1 MRKKFIGVYAL
12 MAVLA
17 LGTTVTSC
25 VDDNESASVTAIRD
39 AKAKQLE
46 SLANLNNEKATAVKI
61 KAEAQAAID
70 NAKAAYE
77 KALAEMKENEAAIAK
92 ARLEI
97 DIEAAKAQAEANL
110 ATQKAAL
117 ESAKG
122 KLIAA
127 LDDLA
132 AAQQTTANTIIGAM
146 NTLLNDINKLNAD
159 IVEYTFLKTNAEFE
173 LGNNEIAKVE
183 EENEN
188 NAEIA
193 YQEALIKEYEKYDQ
207 AGLEAAKEAAAT
219 AAKEAEVFEKQF
231 NELSGK
237 YSTVSSNEWSI
248 YSKLNETLLVK
259 TASSYLERE
268 DPTFNE
274 VTIDFGD
281 GTVASETQFIMG
293 KLIVDEEA
301 KAQLEEDIKNQEAYV
316 KAATLGVAEA
326 EKALADIKADQA
338 YKDALAA
345 VAAAEKKMADAKTE
359 NEVYIAQGELT
370 AAKSALADLTAS
382 AETTLERKQN
392 SKEYAEEYLA
402 DLNEALDCVNDTKAY
417 EEYSKLYDEYV
428 AANKV
433 TFEALIAVTKADHNY
448 QVKQSLAWNL
458 EYVVS
463 QTTDYASL
471 INDCKEAINNA
482 KKDND
487 ALQAVSTQED
497 LIEFYQNKLDSL
509 NKQLEVKD
517 SLYSQYEAAL
527 NQVIEGEMPTIPET
541 PAEGEGTETPAE

>member
-61 KAEAQAAID
+61 KAEAEAAIN
-70 NAKAAYE
+70 NAIAAYK
-77 KALAEMKENEAAIAK
+77 KAQAEMKENEAAIAK

-117 ESAKG
+117 EKAKG
-122 KLIAA
+122 ELIAA

-132 AAQQTTANTIIGAM
+132 DAQQTTANTIIVAM
-146 NTLLNDINKLNAD
+146 NTLLNDINNLNAD
-159 IVEYTFLKTNAEFE
+159 IVDYTFKKTNAEFE
-173 LGNNEIAKVE
+173 LGNKEIAKVE

-193 YQEALIKEYEKYDQ
+193 YQEALIKEYEKFDQ
-207 AGLEAAKEAAAT
+207 KGLEAAKEAAAT

-237 YSTVSSNEWSI
+237 YSTVASNELSI
-248 YSKLNETLLVK
+248 YSKLNETLFVK
-259 TASSYLERE
+259 TAGSYLERE
-268 DPTFNE
+268 KSTSTE

-281 GTVASETQFIMG
+281 GTVATETLYIPG
-293 KLIVDEEA
+293 KYIVDEEA
-301 KAQLEEDIKNQEAYV
+301 KAQLEENIKNQEAYV
-316 KAATLGVAEA
+316 KAATLGVTEA
-326 EKALADIKADQA
+326 EKALADIKAGQA

-345 VAAAEKKMADAKTE
+345 VAAAEKKLADAKTE

-370 AAKSALADLTAS
+370 AAKSALAGLTAS
-382 AETTLERKQN
+382 AETTLKNKQD
-392 SKEYAEEYLA
+392 SKEGAEEYLA
-402 DLNEALDCVNDTKAY
+402 DLNEALAFVNDTKAY

-428 AANKV
+428 VARKA
-433 TFEALIAVTKADHNY
+433 TFDALIELTKADHAY

-463 QTTDYASL
+463 QKTDYASL

-497 LIEFYQNKLDSL
+497 LIEFYQNKLDFL
-509 NKQLEVKD
+509 NKQLEVKN
-517 SLYSQYEAAL
+517 SLYSQYEVAL

>member
-61 KAEAQAAID
+61 KAEAEAAIN

-117 ESAKG
+117 ERAKG
-122 KLIAA
+122 ELIAA

-132 AAQQTTANTIIGAM
+132 AAQQTTANTIIGEM
-146 NTLLNDINKLNAD
+146 NTLLADINQLNENIVDCTFNKAD
-159 IVEYTFLKTNAEFE
+159 AE
-173 LGNNEIAKVE
+173 LNLVNYEIAKVE

-193 YQEALIKEYEKYDQ
+193 YQEALIKEYEKFDQ
-207 AGLEAAKEAAAT
+207 KGLEAAKEAAAT
-219 AAKEAEVFEKQF
+219 AAKEAEVLEKQF
-231 NELSGK
+231 NDLSGK
-237 YSTVSSNEWSI
+237 YSTASNNEWSI
-248 YSKLNETLLVK
+248 YSKLNETLFVK
-259 TASSYLERE
+259 TAGSYLERE
-268 DPTFNE
+268 KSTSTE

-281 GTVASETQFIMG
+281 GTVATETLFIMG
-293 KLIVDEEA
+293 KYIVDEEA
-301 KAQLEEDIKNQEAYV
+301 KIQLEENIKNQETYV
-316 KAATLGVAEA
+316 KAATLGVTEA
-326 EKALADIKADQA
+326 EKALADIKAGQA
-338 YKDALAA
+338 YKDALAV
-345 VAAAEKKMADAKTE
+345 VAAAEKKLADAKTE
-359 NEVYIAQGELT
+359 NEVYIAQSELT
-370 AAKSALADLTAS
+370 AAKSALAGLTAS
-382 AETTLERKQN
+382 AETTLEDKQS

-402 DLNEALDCVNDTKAY
+402 DLNEALAFVNDTKAY

-428 AANKV
+428 VARKAAFDV
-433 TFEALIAVTKADHNY
+433 LIELTKADHVY

-471 INDCKEAINNA
+471 INDCKVAINNA
-482 KKDND
+482 KKNND
-487 ALQAVSTQED
+487 ALKAVSTQED
-497 LIEFYQNKLDSL
+497 LIEFYQNELDFL
-509 NKQLEVKD
+509 NKQLEVKN

>member
-1 MRKKFIGVYAL
+1 MRVYAL

-117 ESAKG
+117 ERAKG
-122 KLIAA
+122 ELIAA

-146 NTLLNDINKLNAD
+146 NTLLNDINNLNAD
-159 IVEYTFLKTNAEFE
+159 IVDYTFLKTNAEFE
-173 LGNNEIAKVE
+173 LGNKEIAKIE
-183 EENEN
+183 EENAN

-207 AGLEAAKEAAAT
+207 KGLEAAKEAAAT
-219 AAKEAEVFEKQF
+219 AAKEAEVLGNQLAEINKKHTAALQEMWTIQDKINDLLFVQAARAYLKSED
-231 NELSGK
+231 E
-237 YSTVSSNEWSI
+237 
-248 YSKLNETLLVK
+248 SK
-259 TASSYLERE
+259 
-268 DPTFNE
+268 E
-274 VTIDFGD
+274 VIIDYGD
-281 GTVASETQFIMG
+281 GTGFTSYQYVMG
-293 KLIVDEEA
+293 KLIIDEDA
-301 KAQLEEDIKNQEAYV
+301 KAQLTENIKNQEAYV
-316 KAATLGVAEA
+316 KAATLGVTEA
-326 EKALADIKADQA
+326 EKALADIKAGQA

-345 VAAAEKKMADAKTE
+345 VTAAEKKLADAKTE
-359 NEVYIAQGELT
+359 NEVYIAQSELT
-370 AAKSALADLTAS
+370 AAKSALAGLTAS
-382 AETTLERKQN
+382 AETTLEDKQS

-428 AANKV
+428 VANNAAFDAYVNS
-433 TFEALIAVTKADHNY
+433 AIANHNY
-448 QVKQSLAWNL
+448 QVKQSLASNL
-458 EYVVS
+458 EAVANE
-463 QTTDYASL
+463 TTDYASL
-471 INDCKEAINNA
+471 INDCKEAINTA
-482 KKDND
+482 KQDND
-487 ALQAVSTQED
+487 ALKDVSTQED

-509 NKQLEVKD
+509 NKQLEVKN

>member
-61 KAEAQAAID
+61 KAEAEAAIN

-117 ESAKG
+117 ERAKG
-122 KLIAA
+122 ELIAA

-132 AAQQTTANTIIGAM
+132 AAQQTTANTIIGEM
-146 NTLLNDINKLNAD
+146 NTLLADINQLNENIVDCTFNKAD
-159 IVEYTFLKTNAEFE
+159 AE
-173 LGNNEIAKVE
+173 LDLVNYEIAKVE

-193 YQEALIKEYEKYDQ
+193 YQEALIKEYEKFDQ
-207 AGLEAAKEAAAT
+207 KGLEAAKEAAAT
-219 AAKEAEVFEKQF
+219 AAKEAEVLEKQF
-231 NELSGK
+231 NDLSGK
-237 YSTVSSNEWSI
+237 YSTASNNEWSI
-248 YSKLNETLLVK
+248 YSKLNETLFVK
-259 TASSYLERE
+259 TAGSYLERE
-268 DPTFNE
+268 KSTSTE

-281 GTVASETQFIMG
+281 GTVATETLFIMG
-293 KLIVDEEA
+293 KYIVDEEA
-301 KAQLEEDIKNQEAYV
+301 KIQLEENIKNQETYV
-316 KAATLGVAEA
+316 KAATLGVTEA
-326 EKALADIKADQA
+326 EKALADIKAGQA
-338 YKDALAA
+338 YMDALAV
-345 VAAAEKKMADAKTE
+345 VAAAEKKLADAKTE
-359 NEVYIAQGELT
+359 NEVYIAQSELT
-370 AAKSALADLTAS
+370 AAKSALAGLTAS
-382 AETTLERKQN
+382 AETTLEDKQS

-402 DLNEALDCVNDTKAY
+402 DLNEALAFVNDTKAY

-428 AANKV
+428 VARKAAFDV
-433 TFEALIAVTKADHNY
+433 LIELTKADHVY

-471 INDCKEAINNA
+471 INDCKVAINNA
-482 KKDND
+482 KKNND
-487 ALQAVSTQED
+487 ALKAVSTQED
-497 LIEFYQNKLDSL
+497 LIEFYQNELDFL
-509 NKQLEVKD
+509 NKQLEVKN